1 VEFDRNSN
9 YVLAGS
15 DPVKKKS
22 VFIFILIVFYLKK
35 LEGDRLMT
43 EQKLQFLLLRA

>member
-1 VEFDRNSN
+1 MF
-9 YVLAGS
+9 LPG
-15 DPVKKKS
+15 PTQLKKKS